1 MNILRNRLIRLF
13 ISAIITT
20 IVYGVLVGI
29 TPNENPSRILVMLG
43 GQLPAGLIQAAT
55 FFLFVFGM
63 LELFWLNSHLSY
75 EKDAYSLHL
84 LPEKEN
90 WVLSADDV
98 AQLKLNI
105 QKTETNQKFYLT
117 DLVKKCCT
125 KYRLS
130 KDSSEVLSL
139 SEAQIKVY
147 QEKMESEQ
155 SFVRYVAWAI
165 PSVGFIGTVWG
176 IAASLGYAKE
186 AATEAGIA
194 KVTMAL
200 AVAFDTTLVA
210 LVLSIFLM
218 YAMHSFQK
226 KQDAFFSNMSNYIIE
241 NLINRF
247 YK

>member
-1 MNILRNRLIRLF
+1 MNILKHRSVRLF
-13 ISAIITT
+13 ISIIITT
-20 IVYGVLVGI
+20 VVYLILTAI
-29 TPNENPSRILVMLG
+29 TPLENPSRILVMIG
-43 GQLPAGLIQAAT
+43 GKMPDGLIQATT
-55 FFLFVFGM
+55 FFLFLFGM
-63 LELFWLNSHLSY
+63 FELGWLNNCLSY
-75 EKDAYSLHL
+75 EKDAYKLRL

-90 WVLSADDV
+90 WVLSSDDIN
-98 AQLKLNI
+98 QLKLNV
-105 QKTETNQKFYLT
+105 QKTEESKKFYLT

-139 SEAQIKVY
+139 ANAQIKLY
-147 QEKMESEQ
+147 QENMESEQ
-155 SFVRYVAWAI
+155 SFIRYVVWAI

-176 IAASLGYAKE
+176 IATSLNYAKE
-186 AATEAGIA
+186 AATEAGIEN
-194 KVTMAL
+194 VTAAL

-218 YAMHSFQK
+218 YAMHAFQK
-226 KQDAFFSNMSNYIIE
+226 KQDAFFSNMNNYIIE